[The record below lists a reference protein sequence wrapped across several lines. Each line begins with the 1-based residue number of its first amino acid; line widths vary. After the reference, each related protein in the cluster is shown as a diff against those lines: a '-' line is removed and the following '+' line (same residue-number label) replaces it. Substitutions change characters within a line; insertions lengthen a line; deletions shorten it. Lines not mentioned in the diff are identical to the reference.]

1 MSSAS
6 SEPGEG
12 NALPQSPLGLDA
24 VIRRLEDAVL
34 GPSASREDR
43 ALTVGREGR
52 QAPPAPVPAR
62 IREIVAGSLA
72 EEPPQGLREPPASV
86 AGAREEQELLQQEL
100 ARLGDLLA
108 QTGAERDELASRY
121 HAVSERLQARLET
134 TEARLRRSELE
145 HSTHLEEALGRLEDA
160 EQRSTGLS
168 QVNALLREQ
177 LAQMQRANDA
187 LARELAWTTGLA
199 LRLRRELDPRRGA
212 ERETRRRPRDFL
224 LLWRQASALR
234 THLAELRTATERGLA
249 DMRADAARTARR
261 LRTACLSLDCNLRLS
276 AGGALGQQLRDKV
289 GEMLQLQGRW
299 DAEKVALQARLCEQT
314 QLVEKLTEQ
323 NRQQQRTIASLET
336 DVQRLESQRS
346 GGQVAEDRL
355 RDEVRSL
362 RRALASVT
370 EEAKADAGCPE
381 LAWSRSTEGEEP
393 RSPQRPTSPQQ
404 EGSPPPA
411 RPTAT
416 PDPALRAV
424 RAAIGRRRRREQ
436 VGGAAQGHPP
446 LRSPYSP
453 ATEPHAP
460 GGGDHGLTRVLSG
473 GSEALAGPWGQ
484 RSAGQRASHR
494 CPTGQELHV
503 RLESSQAEAAG
514 LRAQLS
520 ECRWELR
527 ASRRDLQ
534 ERARDQARTREALGL
549 EASAGLLG
557 SQQLEEKVSELR
569 KELASAR
576 EALSAA
582 QLQRDVV
589 ESEREGLRG
598 ALARA
603 ESSNADLELLVG
615 RLRSEGVEQ
624 RDSLAQMAALL
635 EGLAQDKGTLNH
647 LVLQLEQE
655 RDQLRAQRTELQQD
669 WASAREQLTQAEQR
683 LAQVRA
689 EHRGL
694 QQACRHLE
702 QQQEQLEGRA
712 AQLGREKA
720 QLQEQVGQL
729 TRKTRALEEQLARSL
744 QDQETQL
751 DALQRALQE
760 KDALSAQR
768 AQLLA
773 EQEAVER
780 QGQLEAKEAADL
792 RAERDSL
799 ESRLFEAQQLATQLQ
814 VQQERLAGEARSAR
828 LAQRN
833 SQAEAEQLRSEW
845 EAQEAQLRQVAR
857 QEREAQGALERQAL
871 AQLEDLAQLQR
882 EKETLS
888 LALAEEKE
896 AAEFQRQQEKEL
908 AARSASERE
917 ALKEEIR
924 SLKQER
930 DESRLQL
937 EQEMQQ
943 ALSLKEAQLG
953 LLSKELSKA
962 DREREQV
969 QQEAQSRQEQ
979 AEATIRATAEELKAL
994 QAQFEGAIAAH
1005 QREAAPSQSLRDI
1018 AAQRSDTEREAER
1031 LRAQLD
1037 VAREELAVLRQELQ
1051 GAEESC
1057 EGLRREAREARQ
1069 ALGSEAG
1076 ELEVLCRSNSE
1087 LRAAL
1092 RRAEQ
1097 DKASFQ
1103 RSAEE
1108 KGQRLLVL
1116 EAAGAAAQREAGA
1129 LRAGLREL
1137 QREQGDARRELQE
1150 RGRQVRMLQ
1159 AEIQRERRGRGELQ
1173 ARRARET
1180 LELQSQA
1187 AEAEAALGGARTEGG
1202 RRDAEAQ
1209 LGRLCSTLRRGLALG
1224 GQSPSASPQRPGSP
1238 AKGSD
1243 GPPARPGPQGASPP
1257 ASPHWP
1263 PRRDHGAVVVDVASV
1278 RDALGDLVQKLW
1290 DAQRGRN
1297 DYRVQAASLSSRL
1310 SEAERQRAQAQG
1322 HVGQLQTALAQ
1333 PVRKGRPLRQGPP
1346 PPNDP
1351 VPLPLGRSPPAV
1363 ACLARLP
1370 GQARPLVSPANLWMV
1385 GAVGALRHL
1394 ACHSAGR
1401 RADERAEAAPG
1412 VRGLQR
1418 EALGRLHG
1426 RSILAAQHKP
1436 PHPPTPLCAR
1446 PVPACPHPGDT
1457 DLRDSR
1463 AGALRL
1469 RPQEPPRVSRWACV
1483 CLPQVQLDALH
1494 QALEQSRRH
1503 SQGLARKLRLLED
1516 CRCQEA
1522 AGLEPLQ
1529 QAQTAGREPS
1539 AQHQQDPA
1547 GEAERPCAAR
1557 LQALQAPESPEQPH
1571 QRQIKVLEEQVAAL
1585 REQLDR
1591 EEQRRQPQA
1600 QDGQAGQ

>member
-160 EQRSTGLS
+160 ETLRQRREVRSTGLS

-234 THLAELRTATERGLA
+234 THLAELRTATERLVALVMAPGGIPRGSQASVSQLDPQRVPRLSRRCPLSPGLA
-249 DMRADAARTARR
+249 TCGQTRPGPPG
-261 LRTACLSLDCNLRLS
+261 ACALLLSLDCNLRLS
-276 AGGALGQQLRDKV
+276 AGGAWGSSCGTRSGDAAAA
-289 GEMLQLQGRW
+289 GRW

-424 RAAIGRRRRREQ
+424 RAAIGRRRRRE
-436 VGGAAQGHPP
+436 
-446 LRSPYSP
+446 
-453 ATEPHAP
+453 
-460 GGGDHGLTRVLSG
+460 
-473 GSEALAGPWGQ
+473 
-484 RSAGQRASHR
+484 
-494 CPTGQELHV
+494 QELHV

-1018 AAQRSDTEREAER
+1018 AAQRSHTEREAER

-1187 AEAEAALGGARTEGG
+1187 AEAEAALGGARTE
-1202 RRDAEAQ
+1202 AQ
-1209 LGRLCSTLRRGLALG
+1209 VLGAAMSSLLWAQVLG
-1224 GQSPSASPQRPGSP
+1224 ATMSLPPVGP
-1238 AKGSD
+1238 GSD